1 MTSTSDRTGSRAD
14 DTGTGT
20 GAAARGTRWR
30 PVDIV
35 VASVLGVVGGLVFLL
50 WNVTGQPALSA
61 LSLYPPIGALLA
73 GIYVLPG
80 VLVALVVRKPGAA
93 VYGELLAAT
102 VEALLGSHWGLSVLY
117 YGLIQ
122 GLGAEVVF
130 LLGRYRRWIL
140 PVALLAGAG
149 AGLAQGLL
157 DLLTYVTGLT
167 PFSQVLYVGATT
179 LSGLVVAG
187 VLSWLVLGGLQ
198 RSGALS
204 GLASGRG
211 ARRV

>member
-1 MTSTSDRTGSRAD
+1 MTSTSDRTAESREGGTT
-14 DTGTGT
+14 TG
-20 GAAARGTRWR
+20 GAARSTRWR

-61 LSLYPPIGALLA
+61 LALYPPLGALLD
-73 GIYVLPG
+73 GVYVLPG

-93 VYGELLAAT
+93 IYGELLAAT

-117 YGLIQ
+117 YGLLQ
-122 GLGAEVVF
+122 GFGAELVL
-130 LLGRYRRWIL
+130 LLGRYRRWSL
-140 PVALLAGAG
+140 PVALLAGGG

-157 DLLTYVTGLT
+157 NLFLYYPGLART
-167 PFSQVLYVGATT
+167 TQVLYLGAEV
-179 LSGLVVAG
+179 LSGVVVAG
-187 VLSWLVLGGLQ
+187 ALGWLVLGGLQ

>member
-1 MTSTSDRTGSRAD
+1 MTSTQKSAD
-14 DTGTGT
+14 AA
-20 GAAARGTRWR
+20 GAARSTRWR

-35 VASVLGVVGGLVFLL
+35 VASVLGVVGGLLFLL

-61 LSLYPPIGALLA
+61 LALYPPLGALLD
-73 GIYVLPG
+73 GVYLLPG

-93 VYGELLAAT
+93 VYGELLAAV

-117 YGLIQ
+117 YGLVQ
-122 GLGAEVVF
+122 GIGAEIAF
-130 LLGRYRRWIL
+130 LVTRYRRWTL
-140 PVALLAGAG
+140 PVALLSGAG

-157 DLLTYVTGLT
+157 NLFLYYPGLT
-167 PFSQVLYVGATT
+167 PVTQVLYVGAEV
-179 LSGLVVAG
+179 LSGAVVAG
-187 VLSWLVLGGLQ
+187 LLSWLVLGGLQ

-204 GLASGRG
+204 GMASGRG

>member
-1 MTSTSDRTGSRAD
+1 MTSTGDRTSESS
-14 DTGTGT
+14 TGT
-20 GAAARGTRWR
+20 AARSTRWR

-35 VASVLGVVGGLVFLL
+35 VASVLGVVGGLVLLL
-50 WNVTGQPALSA
+50 WNVTGSPAISA
-61 LSLYPPIGALLA
+61 LGLYPPFGAVF
-73 GIYVLPG
+73 GGVYVLPA

-102 VEALLGSHWGLSVLY
+102 VEALIGSQWGLAVLY

-122 GLGAEVVF
+122 GVGAEVVF
-130 LLGRYRRWIL
+130 LLGRYRRWGL
-140 PVALLAGAG
+140 PAALLAGAG

-157 DLLTYVTGLT
+157 DVVLYYPGLTLLTQVFYVSVTI
-167 PFSQVLYVGATT
+167 V
-179 LSGLVVAG
+179 SGVVIAG
-187 VLSWLVLGGLQ
+187 GLSWLVLGGLQ

>member
-1 MTSTSDRTGSRAD
+1 MTSTSSTTTDGLSTRS
-14 DTGTGT
+14 
-20 GAAARGTRWR
+20 TRWR

-35 VASVLGVVGGLVFLL
+35 VASVLGVVGGLLFLL
-50 WNVTGQPALSA
+50 WNVTGQPAFSA
-61 LSLYPPIGALLA
+61 LDLYPPLGAIFD
-73 GIYVLPG
+73 GVYVLPG

-93 VYGELLAAT
+93 VYGELLAAV
-102 VEALLGSHWGLSVLY
+102 VEALMGSHWGLSVLW

-122 GLGAEVVF
+122 GIGAEIVF
-130 LLGRYRRWIL
+130 FATRYRRWTL

-149 AGLAQGLL
+149 AGLAQGFLN
-157 DLLTYVTGLT
+157 LLTYVTGLT
-167 PFSQVLYVGATT
+167 PITQVLYVGAEVA
-179 LSGLVVAG
+179 SGVVIAG

-211 ARRV
+211 AKRV

>member
-1 MTSTSDRTGSRAD
+1 MTSTGSTTAD
-14 DTGTGT
+14 EPTT
-20 GAAARGTRWR
+20 RSTRWR

-61 LSLYPPIGALLA
+61 LSVYPPVGALLG

-122 GLGAEVVF
+122 GLGAEIVF
-130 LLGRYRRWIL
+130 LATRYRRWTL
-140 PVALLAGAG
+140 PVALAAGAG
-149 AGLAQGLL
+149 AGLAEGLL
-157 DLLTYVTGLT
+157 DLITYVTGLT
-167 PFSQVLYVGATT
+167 PFTQVLYVAATT
-179 LSGLVVAG
+179 VSGLVIAG

>member
-1 MTSTSDRTGSRAD
+1 MTSTARTTAATT
-14 DTGTGT
+14 DT
-20 GAAARGTRWR
+20 RSTRWR

-35 VASVLGVVGGLVFLL
+35 VASVLGVAGGLVFLL
-50 WNVTGQPALSA
+50 WNVTGQPAFSA
-61 LSLYPPIGALLA
+61 LSLYPPIGALLG

-93 VYGELLAAT
+93 VYGELLAAV

-122 GLGAEVVF
+122 GAGAEIV
-130 LLGRYRRWIL
+130 LLATRYRRWTL

-149 AGLAQGLL
+149 AGLAEGIL
-157 DLLTYVTGLT
+157 DLITYVTGLT
-167 PFSQVLYVGATT
+167 RFSQVLYLGATT
-179 LSGLVVAG
+179 VSGVVVAG
-187 VLSWLVLGGLQ
+187 VLSWLVLRGLQ

-211 ARRV
+211 AKRV

>member
-1 MTSTSDRTGSRAD
+1 MTSTSDRTAESRPGGTAAD
-14 DTGTGT
+14 LSRR
-20 GAAARGTRWR
+20 GARWR

-35 VASVLGVVGGLVFLL
+35 VASVLGVVGGLIFLL
-50 WNVTGQPALSA
+50 WNVTGQPVFSA
-61 LSLYPPIGALLA
+61 LALYPPIGALLD
-73 GIYVLPG
+73 GIYVLPA

-102 VEALLGSHWGLSVLY
+102 VEGLLGSHWGLSVLW

-122 GLGAEVVF
+122 GLGAEAAF
-130 LLGRYRRWIL
+130 LLGRYRRWTL
-140 PVALLAGAG
+140 PVALLAGG
-149 AGLAQGLL
+149 LAGLAQGLL
-157 DLLTYVTGLT
+157 NLVTYVTGLT
-167 PFSQVLYVGATT
+167 PFTQVLYVGAEI
-179 LSGLVVAG
+179 LSGAVIAG
-187 VLSWLVLGGLQ
+187 VLGWLVLGGLQ

>member
-1 MTSTSDRTGSRAD
+1 MTSTNDRTAESR
-14 DTGTGT
+14 TT
-20 GAAARGTRWR
+20 AARGTRWR

-50 WNVTGQPALSA
+50 WNVTGQPAFSA
-61 LSLYPPIGALLA
+61 LALYPPLGALLA

-93 VYGELLAAT
+93 VYGELLAAV

-122 GLGAEVVF
+122 GLGAEIVF
-130 LLGRYRRWIL
+130 LATRYRRWTL

-167 PFSQVLYVGATT
+167 PFTQLLYVGATT
-179 LSGLVVAG
+179 LSGLVIAG

-204 GLASGRG
+204 GLASGRS